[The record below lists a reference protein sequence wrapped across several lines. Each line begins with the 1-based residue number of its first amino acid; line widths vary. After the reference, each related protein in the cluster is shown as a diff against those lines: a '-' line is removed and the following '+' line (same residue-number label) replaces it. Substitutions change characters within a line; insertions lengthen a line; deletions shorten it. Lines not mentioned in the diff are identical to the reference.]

1 MLDDP
6 QLSAPALAAI
16 QAGQNADSAY
26 RVVISPASYWEIA
39 VKISM
44 GKYALAAA
52 IPYEPFWRSGIADNG
67 FDILPVDVRHTAVLL
82 DLPFH
87 HKDPF
92 DRLLIA
98 QAISEDIPLVSAD
111 ASFDRYPIKR
121 IW

>member
-1 MLDDP
+1 
-6 QLSAPALAAI
+6 LAAI
-16 QAGQNADSAY
+16 QAGQNADSNY

-39 VKISM
+39 IKISM

-67 FDILPVDVRHTAVLL
+67 FDVLPVDVRHTAVLL
-82 DLPFH
+82 KLPFH

-98 QAISEDIPLVSAD
+98 QALAENMAIVSAD
-111 ASFDRYPIKR
+111 ERFDQYAVKR